1 MQPDPI
7 QSLAQ
12 QLARLPGIGAK
23 SAQRLAYHILDMPE
37 TTARE
42 LAAAILK
49 ARNEVHPC
57 PICGAYTSQDPCP
70 ICADRERESGI
81 ICVVQ
86 EARDVA
92 AMEKMREFRGK
103 YHVLQ
108 GAISPMEG
116 IGPEDIRIKE
126 LLDRVEQGGVQEVI
140 LATNPDVEGEATAVY
155 LARLLKE
162 KGVRCTRIAH
172 GVPIGGSLE
181 YIDEMTLYKAME
193 GRREM

>member
-1 MQPDPI
+1 MDPI

-23 SAQRLAYHILDMPE
+23 SAQRLAYHVLDMPE
-37 TTARE
+37 SGARE
-42 LAAAILK
+42 LAAAIQR
-49 ARNEVHPC
+49 ARDEVHPC
-57 PICGAYTSQDPCP
+57 PVCGGYTSQDPCP
-70 ICADRERESGI
+70 ICADAGRPGDT

-86 EARDVA
+86 EAKDVA

-108 GAISPMEG
+108 GAISPMDG
-116 IGPEDIRIKE
+116 IGPDDIRIRE
-126 LLDRVEQGGVQEVI
+126 LLDRIAQGGVQEVI

-162 KGVRCTRIAH
+162 RGVRCTRIAH
-172 GVPIGGSLE
+172 GVPIGGNLE
-181 YIDEMTLYKAME
+181 YIDEMTLFKAME